1 MINNKISIKK
11 VYLYNNDLY
20 NKVTKGDKKKLLIWV
35 IISLIISLISV
46 FFIVYIIKNN
56 LVKNFLILSFILIVS
71 AIIFI
76 FIFIYKLLLLTS
88 VLSQKSLFSNRI
100 YVITNNNKIIS
111 LKYINK
117 YPLFKGNI
125 FDNTLLDE
133 MFKILIY
140 KTSINKDNKEM
151 IKKVNENNII
161 LNDLYEYLEIVN
173 VYEINEENNY
183 IEIRCDFIDLLKNT
197 CIKNNIL
204 TIYKYYEE
212 WEDILK
218 SLEIQKDKEK
228 AVLTLPIVEHNNFI
242 KFVLQYSLRKSNAI
256 WFHCFF
262 AFAFISLIHSKNT
275 LAILLEFGIA
285 ILLISLYLKIRTLDI

>member
-88 VLSQKSLFSNRI
+88 VLSQKSLFLNRI

-140 KTSINKDNKEM
+140 KTSINKDNKER
-151 IKKVNENNII
+151 
-161 LNDLYEYLEIVN
+161 L
-173 VYEINEENNY
+173 
-183 IEIRCDFIDLLKNT
+183 
-197 CIKNNIL
+197 
-204 TIYKYYEE
+204 
-212 WEDILK
+212 
-218 SLEIQKDKEK
+218 
-228 AVLTLPIVEHNNFI
+228 NFI
-242 KFVLQYSLRKSNAI
+242 QSSRF
-256 WFHCFF
+256 
-262 AFAFISLIHSKNT
+262 
-275 LAILLEFGIA
+275 E
-285 ILLISLYLKIRTLDI
+285 